1 VRIATV
7 VKALVGCGQAVP
19 EGVWLEEDSQ
29 VIVVAVRPKSRA
41 ARRCGICRR
50 RSARFDA
57 GAGRRR
63 WRHLDAA
70 GLKCFLEAEAPR
82 VRCRAHGV
90 VVAAVPWARHDAGHT
105 RDFDAAVAWMA
116 TECSQS
122 AVATLMRTAWRTV
135 GAILTRYQAEQHA
148 GIDRLAGLA
157 RIGIDEI
164 SYRRG
169 HKYMTVIVDHDS
181 RRVVWMAD
189 GHGKDVLRRFFDTL
203 GPERAAALSHISA
216 DGADWIADVV
226 ADRAPNA
233 VRCMDPFHVVAWA
246 TDALDTVRRQV
257 WNAERGGRA
266 GRTAGSVS
274 LKKARWALWRN
285 PEDLSEAQQAKL
297 DWIAKAHPRLHRAY
311 LLKEGLRLVFA
322 LARSSLSAALE
333 ALEGWITWARRCRIP
348 EFVALQRTVLAHR
361 DAIEATV
368 THGLSNGLIES
379 TNTKTRLII
388 RRGFGFRSAEAIIAL
403 VMLSLSGHR
412 PELPRRQTA

>member
-1 VRIATV
+1 VRITTV
-7 VKALVGCGQAVP
+7 MKALAGCEQAVP
-19 EGVWLEEDSQ
+19 EGMWFEEDSQ
-29 VIVVAVRPKSRA
+29 VIVVAVRPVSRA
-41 ARRCGICRR
+41 RRRCGICGR
-50 RSARFDA
+50 RSAGFDA

-70 GLKCFLEAEAPR
+70 GLRCFLEADAPR
-82 VRCRAHGV
+82 VRCRRHGV

-105 RDFDAAVAWMA
+105 RDFDAQVAWMA

-122 AVATLMRTAWRTV
+122 AVAALMRTAWRTV
-135 GAILTRYQAEQHA
+135 GSILTRYQGEHDANL
-148 GIDRLAGLA
+148 DRLAGLR

-169 HKYMTVIVDHDS
+169 HKYMTVVVDHHT

-189 GHGKDVLRRFFDTL
+189 GHGKDVLRGFFDDL
-203 GPERAAALSHISA
+203 GPERSAALTHISA
-216 DGADWIADVV
+216 DAAAWITDVV
-226 ADRAPNA
+226 AERAPSA

-285 PEDLSEAQQAKL
+285 PEDLSQAQQAKL
-297 DWIAKAHPRLHRAY
+297 AWIAKAHPHLHRAY

-322 LARSSLSAALE
+322 LARTSPRTAIE
-333 ALEGWITWARRCRIP
+333 ALDRWIGWARRCRIP
-348 EFVALQRTVLAHR
+348 VFVELQRTIVAQR
-361 DAIEATV
+361 QAIEAALV
-368 THGLSNGLIES
+368 HGLSNGLIES

-403 VMLSLSGHR
+403 VMLTLGANR
-412 PELPRRQTA
+412 PQLPRRQTA